1 MKNLLLIVFM
11 TIGITSFSQTIKKE
25 DTTEICLPY
34 TVGKQIMLDLNKLDS
49 TTAILK
55 LTEGEVIELNKK
67 IDLQQSVITTMEEKV
82 KTSETIIQKTN
93 EKFQIVDNINK
104 DLTSDNKKLKRKNT
118 IIQIVSAVII
128 GALTQADKRE
138 IETLIKKEIKDF
150 LGSSTAKQ
158 FEDKL
163 VERISKEMKRGKLE
177 KDVKELI
184 IKSFREFYTIMY
196 QQRSFWESKFKSS

>member
-1 MKNLLLIVFM
+1 M
-11 TIGITSFSQTIKKE
+11 
-25 DTTEICLPY
+25 
-34 TVGKQIMLDLNKLDS
+34 
-49 TTAILK
+49 
-55 LTEGEVIELNKK
+55 
-67 IDLQQSVITTMEEKV
+67 
-82 KTSETIIQKTN
+82 
-93 EKFQIVDNINK
+93 
-104 DLTSDNKKLKRKNT
+104 
-118 IIQIVSAVII
+118 
-128 GALTQADKRE
+128 ALTQGDKRE